1 MMTIDKLIQKTKQMQ
16 APICVGLDTMHTY
29 LPAAEFITQKW
40 MDFKVLSH
48 AIYEFNKAIID
59 EICEIVPSVKVQVA
73 YYEMY
78 GYYGM
83 QAFRN
88 TLRYARKKG
97 MITIADVKR
106 NDIGS
111 TAQAYSKAYLSG
123 IDVAGQEWMGFD
135 ADFITVNGYLGS
147 DGILPFVED
156 IKKTGKGIFVLV
168 KTSNPSSSELQ
179 NLMTTEGKMIYQH
192 MADQVEKWGE
202 DVMGENGYSAV
213 GAVVGPRPKKQ
224 QISGCHKNTFF
235 LIPGYGAQGAG
246 AEDIAVNFDK
256 NGLGG
261 GQLLQRY
268 SAGLPQGSSQ
278 KLDFAR
284 AAKKATEDMRDDI
297 RKTFPKPGY
306 PVLNGHRP
314 VRALKRSKIQ
324 RGKREILYKN
334 SNLLYFYTNICDIMR
349 RRKQRHM
356 PWDI

>member
-213 GAVVGPRPKKQ
+213 GAVVGATHPKEAADLRVA
-224 QISGCHKNTFF
+224 HKNTFF

-261 GQLLQRY
+261 VVNSSRGILLAYRQEKY
-268 SAGLPQGSSQ
+268 Q

-297 RKTFPKPGY
+297 RKTFQSLG
-306 PVLNGHRP
+306 
-314 VRALKRSKIQ
+314 IQ
-324 RGKREILYKN
+324 Y
-334 SNLLYFYTNICDIMR
+334 
-349 RRKQRHM
+349 
-356 PWDI
+356 